1 MTRLFQLLLV
11 SFHLCIIVLFAGC
24 NGPELSILM
33 KTARPSADST
43 YGYTPKNA
51 IRIGYYDMSGS
62 IGASRYYL
70 HGLRTANGKQ
80 LEVISRWSIFD
91 PVNEPSHPLF
101 PRRGDLNISGGML
114 DCYRLVPV
122 GTHDTISLFID
133 IYHSEKLQIPKDL
146 IWQSQ

>member
-1 MTRLFQLLLV
+1 ML
-11 SFHLCIIVLFAGC
+11 AGC
-24 NGPELSILM
+24 NGPELSSLM
-33 KTARPSADST
+33 KTARTSADST

-62 IGASRYYL
+62 IRASGYYL
-70 HGLRTANGKQ
+70 RGLRTANGKP
-80 LEVISRWSIFD
+80 LEVIGRWSIDD

-101 PRRGDLNISGGML
+101 PRRGELNISGGML

-122 GTHDTISLFID
+122 GTHDTISIYID
-133 IYHSEKLQIPKDL
+133 IYHSDQLQIPKDL